1 MLSFVSKA
9 TEPYKI
15 DKEFPIKNG
24 PSATGICV
32 NRKGLIALRHAN
44 GFFFVSKVK
53 GSVINSYVA
62 TGFQKS

>member
-9 TEPYKI
+9 TEPYKT
-15 DKEFPIKNG
+15 DKEFPIKKG
-24 PSATGICV
+24 PSVTGICV

-44 GFFFVSKVK
+44 GFYLVSKVK
-53 GSVINSYVA
+53 DSVINSYVA